1 MLFLESDERVAAQ
14 AGPGEDEDRG
24 ERNDER
30 GVVEQQEAEGVALA
44 AAEHELDRRQIHL
57 AGAGEFQQRDDV
69 PGGEGRDDEIP
80 RAGTGADNGADLVF
94 EETGELQRHVAEP
107 AVVGETRVAKADDG
121 DVGGMPLQVYP
132 LSAEAHHAAVR
143 KKRFG
148 RPRENCHFST
158 MSLAE
163 IKAELKTMNRAER
176 LTLVEY
182 VEILNRLDDANVREE
197 VSAAMRRMDS
207 GRKIAE
213 EEVLDTHRRLLAEG
227 R

>member
-1 MLFLESDERVAAQ
+1 
-14 AGPGEDEDRG
+14 
-24 ERNDER
+24 
-30 GVVEQQEAEGVALA
+30 
-44 AAEHELDRRQIHL
+44 
-57 AGAGEFQQRDDV
+57 
-69 PGGEGRDDEIP
+69 
-80 RAGTGADNGADLVF
+80 
-94 EETGELQRHVAEP
+94 
-107 AVVGETRVAKADDG
+107 
-121 DVGGMPLQVYP
+121 MP
-132 LSAEAHHAAVR
+132 AVR

-182 VEILNRLDDANVREE
+182 VEILNRLDDVNVHGE
-197 VSAAMRRMDS
+197 VNAAMRRMDA